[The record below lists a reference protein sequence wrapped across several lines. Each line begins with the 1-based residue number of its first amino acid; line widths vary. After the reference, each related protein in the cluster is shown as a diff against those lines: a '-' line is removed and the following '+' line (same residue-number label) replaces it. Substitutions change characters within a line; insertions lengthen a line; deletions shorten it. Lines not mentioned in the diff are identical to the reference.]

1 MILFD
6 EIEKA
11 STDVLNIL
19 LQILD
24 EGHLKDAKG
33 RIVDFKNTIIIMT
46 SNIGS
51 EEFVKKQS
59 TIGFATGE
67 KGDLSDRK
75 FEQVKERVLEEM
87 KSFLTPELLN
97 RIDYK
102 IIFKHLSKEILV
114 TIMKNKITQF
124 LNTRKINSDI
134 ALPKYSDKQI
144 KDIIEKIYE
153 PQYGARPLDRYIQDE
168 IEPQLI
174 AKIMK
179 PKTSK

>member
-1 MILFD
+1 LFD
-6 EIEKA
+6 EVEKA
-11 STDVLNIL
+11 ATDVLNIL

-59 TIGFATGE
+59 RIGFATGE
-67 KGDLSDRK
+67 KGDIDTK
-75 FEQVKERVLEEM
+75 AFEIVKEKVLEEM
-87 KSFLTPELLN
+87 KNFLTPELLN

-102 IIFKHLSKEILV
+102 IVFKHLDKETLV
-114 TIMKNKITQF
+114 KIMKNKINQF
-124 LNTRKINSDI
+124 LDARKISSDI
-134 ALPKYSDKQI
+134 VLPKYSDKQI

-168 IEPQLI
+168 IEPLLI
-174 AKIMK
+174 KKIMEVK
-179 PKTSK
+179 KTK

>member
-1 MILFD
+1 
-6 EIEKA
+6 
-11 STDVLNIL
+11 
-19 LQILD
+19 
-24 EGHLKDAKG
+24 
-33 RIVDFKNTIIIMT
+33 MT

-67 KGDLSDRK
+67 KWDIDK
-75 FEQVKERVLEEM
+75 DAFKIVKEKVIEEM
-87 KSFLTPELLN
+87 KNFLTPELLN

-102 IIFKHLSKEILV
+102 IVFKHLSKDILAK
-114 TIMKNKITQF
+114 IMKNKINQF
-124 LNTRKINSDI
+124 LDARKISSDI

-168 IEPQLI
+168 IEPLLI
-174 AKIMK
+174 KKIMEVK
-179 PKTSK
+179 KTK

>member
-1 MILFD
+1 VILFD
-6 EIEKA
+6 EVEKA
-11 STDVLNIL
+11 ATDVLNIL

-51 EEFVKKQS
+51 EEFIKKQS
-59 TIGFATGE
+59 RIGFATGE
-67 KGDLSDRK
+67 KGDINDK
-75 FEQVKERVLEEM
+75 EFEIVKERVIEEM
-87 KSFLTPELLN
+87 KNFLTPELLN

-102 IIFKHLSKEILV
+102 IVFKHLSKETLCK
-114 TIMKNKITQF
+114 IMKNKIEQF
-124 LNTRKINSDI
+124 LDTRKHNSDI

-168 IEPQLI
+168 IEPKLI
-174 AKIMK
+174 AKIMEK
-179 PKTSK
+179 KK